1 MQDALVL
8 IGPTGSGK
16 SPLGDIFAEN
26 GLWGRRCIH
35 FDFGAELRK
44 IADQTT
50 AGDFTDTEI
59 QFVRNVLETGA
70 LLEDGDFHLAMRAV
84 QGVLNEKNAQNADEN
99 CILVMNGLPRHVG
112 QARDL
117 QAILEIR
124 AVIVLNCSAQ
134 LVQSRITEN
143 TGGDRTNRAD
153 DDMGAVNKRLEI
165 FAQRTAPLAGFYRKN
180 GVAILTIDVA
190 QGATPQKI
198 ADDLAGQNP
207 L

>member
-1 MQDALVL
+1 MQNAIVL

-16 SPLGDIFAEN
+16 SPLGDLLSAN
-26 GLWGRRCIH
+26 GLWGHRCIH
-35 FDFGAELRK
+35 FDFGAELRN
-44 IADQTT
+44 IADRTT

-84 QGVLNEKNAQNADEN
+84 QGVLNAQHADEN

-117 QAILEIR
+117 QTILKIR
-124 AVIVLNCSAQ
+124 AVIVLNCSPQ
-134 LVQSRITEN
+134 LVQTRITEN
-143 TGGDRTNRAD
+143 TGGDRTNRSD
-153 DDMGAVNKRLEI
+153 DDLEAVNKRLEI
-165 FAQRTAPLAGFYRKN
+165 FAQRTAPLAEYYRQN
-180 GVAILTIDVA
+180 AVAILSIDVA

-198 ADDLAGQNP
+198 AEDLARQNP